1 MFWGLLACEIQNQK
15 SRESIEKITIRKL
28 KDIIKSRFNDFPMQ
42 MLHQTQ
48 WLLHW
53 VLVFSFTAER
63 SNGLFAA
70 LLADTQNFGETY
82 LNVIA
87 LRNQHLMRHM
97 VAGFLLGRSQ
107 YQP

>member
-1 MFWGLLACEIQNQK
+1 MLACEIQNLK

-28 KDIIKSRFNDFPMQ
+28 KDIIKARFSDLPMQ
-42 MLHQTQ
+42 MLHQNQ

-70 LLADTQNFGETY
+70 MLADTANFGETY

-107 YQP
+107 YQPQP